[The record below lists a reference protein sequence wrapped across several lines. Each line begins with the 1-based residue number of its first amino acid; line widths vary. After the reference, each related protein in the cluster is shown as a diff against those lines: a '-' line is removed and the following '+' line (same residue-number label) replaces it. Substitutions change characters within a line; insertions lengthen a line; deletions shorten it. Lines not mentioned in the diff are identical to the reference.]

1 MSDKIATTSLEKESL
16 EAHVDLCAL
25 RYDNLNN
32 RLSTVETTLKSIHE
46 DIKSGQNSMTKVLVG
61 TAGTVIAGLLSTVV
75 VILMKF

>member
-1 MSDKIATTSLEKESL
+1 
-16 EAHVDLCAL
+16 L

>member
-1 MSDKIATTSLEKESL
+1 MSDTIKTTSLEKDSI

-32 RLSTVETTLKSIHE
+32 RLSTVESTLKSIHE